1 MTGIPAVFGDVE
13 PIGDAWEQLNAPMEC
28 SKVPTTSWECLE
40 CLNGLHGLHSL
51 HSTEKEGLY
60 PRAAEEVD
68 VGFLLRADDYLT
80 RIRRQSSERV
90 EQWNWRKACRSDSID
105 SDARVEG

>member
-40 CLNGLHGLHSL
+40 CLHGLHSL
-51 HSTEKEGLY
+51 EGMEKEGLC
-60 PRAAEEVD
+60 PRAAGEVD
-68 VGFLLRADDYLT
+68 VGFLLRADDYLS
-80 RIRRQSSERV
+80 RIRRQSSEMV